1 MAWMPRGAAARE
13 LSRGRRHP
21 LRARSTSLLVAC
33 WRFWRPV
40 PCHPRTTT
48 HSKVL
53 RCIEARQ
60 AVQAMG
66 WVTVSE
72 VGMRLG

>member
-1 MAWMPRGAAARE
+1 MLEILETGA
-13 LSRGRRHP
+13 LS
-21 LRARSTSLLVAC
+21 S
-33 WRFWRPV
+33 
-40 PCHPRTTT
+40 RTTT